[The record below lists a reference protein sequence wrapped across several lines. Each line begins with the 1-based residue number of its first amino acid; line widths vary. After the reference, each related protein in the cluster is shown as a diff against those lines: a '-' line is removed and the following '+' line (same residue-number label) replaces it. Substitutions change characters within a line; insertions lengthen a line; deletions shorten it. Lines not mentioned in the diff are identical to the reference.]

1 MVMRGAAL
9 GFGAALLAAGVPTA
23 LAPPAQAQG
32 IGAATLPAGERAAL
46 LPVRQAIDAR
56 NWAGATAALQAARV
70 SVRSAEGRYVVAR
83 LQLDIAEGAG
93 DRQALTSAIIGV
105 LEQRR
110 SPPEEQIEL
119 LREYA
124 GLIYDAGN
132 AAAAEQTLS
141 RAAALAP
148 NDPEILAML
157 GQISRVR
164 GNLPQAL
171 TYFQRAFRLAEAS
184 GRRMPETRY
193 RLALGAAEIARQ
205 RPAAVEFG
213 RQLVLNYPS
222 PINWRD
228 ALIVFRTLGGPVEA
242 GINLDALRLMRA
254 TGALSGE
261 RDYLTAARAF
271 DQGGSASEAKAIL
284 EEAASR
290 GMTAAGDAA
299 TRDLLATVTQHAAA
313 ERSGLAGRV
322 TQARAAT
329 ATGAQARTAGDLLL
343 GQGRYAEAAELYRLA
358 LTRTG
363 EDANLVNSRLGEALA
378 LAGQRAEGEAVLR
391 AVTGPRAELATLW
404 MAWAA
409 RPAA

>member
-9 GFGAALLAAGVPTA
+9 AFGAVLLAAGAPTA
-23 LAPPAQAQG
+23 LAPAAQAQG
-32 IGAATLPAGERAAL
+32 IGTVTLPAGERAAL
-46 LPVRQAIDAR
+46 LPARQAIDAR
-56 NWAGATAALQAARV
+56 NWAGATAALQSARA

-93 DRQALTSAIIGV
+93 DRPALTSAIIGV

-110 SPPEEQIEL
+110 SPPEEQVEL

-284 EEAASR
+284 EEAATR
-290 GMTAAGDAA
+290 GMTA
-299 TRDLLATVTQHAAA
+299 
-313 ERSGLAGRV
+313 

-358 LTRTG
+358 LTRVG
-363 EDANLVNSRLGEALA
+363 EDANLINSRLGEALA
-378 LAGQRAEGEAVLR
+378 LAGQRAEAEAVLR
-391 AVTGPRAELATLW
+391 AVTGPRAELAALW